1 MEYSVSIDEFSQ
13 VSELRARRHA
23 DVNCSAHINY
33 SMEIVIV
40 SFGELVMR
48 ISDATYSIKSGEAI
62 FVLPFEKHA
71 FHTPKQSLCTVIMF
85 PAALISD
92 VFEFVGNRDYESRV
106 FTLSPELEA
115 FAKAKLDGDDVTLD
129 AIHSKALLVPFAVEI
144 TDKCKATKK
153 NTGSQDIFL
162 RLLRLVNENYTSG
175 LNAADYAKM
184 LGIHPVTL
192 SRMFTRHSGL
202 GFCEFCNSIRVA
214 NAVNLLLTTKLT
226 VSEIAFQT
234 GFGSIRSFNRRF
246 IELTGETPKAYR
258 RSHSF
263 E

>member
-1 MEYSVSIDEFSQ
+1 MDEVSQ
-13 VSELRARRHA
+13 GSELRARRHA

-40 SFGELVMR
+40 SSGELIMR

-62 FVLPFEKHA
+62 FVLPFEKHS
-71 FHTPKQSLCTVIMF
+71 FHTPEHSLCTVIMF

-106 FTLSPELEA
+106 FALSRELDE

-129 AIHSKALLVPFAVEI
+129 ALHSKALLVPFAVEI

-153 NTGSQDIFL
+153 NMGSQDIFL
-162 RLLRLVNENYTSG
+162 RLLRLVNDNYASG

-192 SRMFTRHSGL
+192 SRMFTRHSGI
-202 GFCEFCNSIRVA
+202 GFCEFCNSVRIA
-214 NAVNLLLTTKLT
+214 NAASLLLTTKLT
-226 VSEIAFQT
+226 ASEIAFQT

-246 IELTGETPKAYR
+246 LERTGETPQAYR
-258 RSHSF
+258 HSHSIG
-263 E
+263 